1 MNFTFVQKVKIWE
14 EPGALDRLGELM
26 CELGYAKAFLV
37 CDPGIVS
44 LGMADRAMTAIRK
57 EGRGVVL
64 FDKVRP
70 DPSADIIDEGAAIC
84 RKEGCDC
91 VIALGGGSSIDVG
104 KGVNILRANPGNIL
118 DYATGSRAIEPSP
131 GLIAIPT
138 TAGTGSEL
146 SNGLIVTDPA
156 SGAKL
161 PILAIN
167 GMAEYAVLDATLTV
181 GLPPAITALTG
192 LDVFS
197 HVCESYMSRFA
208 CELTDIV
215 CEKAMTDVVT
225 YLPGAVR
232 DGKDIGVRARMLS
245 LASIGGW
252 MLACASAHV
261 GHSFAHVLGAKHH
274 LPHGLAC
281 AWSLPVVF
289 ALLAEN
295 QAAKVRR
302 VGEILGAQLDGAE
315 SPEAVAEKTGS
326 AYRRFC
332 RELGVQPPSL
342 APLGE
347 ADLTATAEAIA
358 REPLA
363 AISPLTVDAAMI
375 KPLLASLYGL

>member
-1 MNFTFVQKVKIWE
+1 MNFTFMQQVKIWE
-14 EPGALDRLGELM
+14 EPGALDRLGELLR
-26 CELGYAKAFLV
+26 ELGYAKAFLV

-44 LGMADRAMTAIRK
+44 LGMADRAMEAIRK
-57 EGRGVVL
+57 EGFDAVL
-64 FDKVRP
+64 YDKVRP
-70 DPSADIIDEGAAIC
+70 DPSADIIDAGAELCHA
-84 RKEGCDC
+84 EGCDC

-104 KGVNILRANPGNIL
+104 KGVNILRANPGRIL
-118 DYATGSRAIEPSP
+118 DYATGSRAMQPSP

-161 PILAIN
+161 PILAVN
-167 GMAEYAVLDATLTV
+167 GMAEYAVLDAALTL

-215 CEKAMTDVVT
+215 CEKAMADVVA
-225 YLPGAVR
+225 YLPLAVKDGKEVAVR
-232 DGKDIGVRARMLS
+232 RRMLS

-252 MLACASAHV
+252 MLACASAHI

-281 AWSLPVVF
+281 AWSLPAVF
-289 ALLAEN
+289 DFLADA
-295 QAAKVRR
+295 QTAKIRR
-302 VGEILGAQLDGAE
+302 VGEILGADFSGSE
-315 SPEAVAEKTGS
+315 SPQAVAEKTGA

-332 RELGVQPPSL
+332 RSIGVTPPSL
-342 APLGE
+342 PPLDE
-347 ADLTATAEAIA
+347 ADMAATVAAIVG
-358 REPLA
+358 EPLA
-363 AISPLTVDAAMI
+363 AICPRTADAQSI
-375 KPLLASLYGL
+375 HPLLARLYGL